1 MNPLIVS
8 GLLSLLVVRGAG
20 AGGSQEQFLAV
31 RERAVAAVGA
41 I

>member
-1 MNPLIVS
+1 VIVS
-8 GLLSLLVVRGAG
+8 ELLFLLVVRGAG
-20 AGGSQEQFLAV
+20 ARGSHEQFLAV